1 MKIGEKMSKLNIL
14 TSIVGYADENP
25 TNNAS
30 RNNFKWTTDLQGIEI
45 KEPKS
50 ETVKLAPNQLKSL
63 FSGVAVVSDDNTTT
77 YDITLKPSTSNTYI
91 ILHNAGA
98 SPQFRTPRAISSDAT
113 TQVTVSKNGPL
124 LIFTATGGTIWSLSS
139 VVVGD
144 EVRIGGTFNLQNQ
157 GKFKVLSKTSTSF
170 TVDLAS
176 GVAEGPI
183 TLGMTFDSQVQIYSS
198 AGVQIGD
205 KLDVSSSFSSVSFG
219 TYEITDVASNY
230 IEIYSSRTL
239 PEEIGVQT
247 RLNIYTNQKK
257 FIYIESDKK
266 LNIKINGI
274 ISNTIEPIQFGT
286 KQKPG
291 MFLNTASVYSLEIEN
306 KSLDTAT
313 VFYVTAE

>member
-14 TSIVGYADENP
+14 TSINGYEDDNA

-63 FSGVAVVSDDNTTT
+63 FSGMATVSDDNTTT

-91 ILHNAGA
+91 ILHNAGTA
-98 SPQFRTPRAISSDAT
+98 PQFRTPRSIASGAT
-113 TQVTVSKNGPL
+113 TQVTVTKNGPL
-124 LIFTATGGTIWSLSS
+124 LIFTATGGTIWNMTS

-144 EVRIGGTFNLQNQ
+144 EVRIGGVFNLQNQ
-157 GKFKVLSKTSTSF
+157 GKFKVISKTSTSF
-170 TVDLAS
+170 TVESSA
-176 GVAEGPI
+176 GAAEGPI
-183 TLGMTFDSQVQIYSS
+183 TLGLTFSSQVQIYSA

-205 KLDVSSSFSSVSFG
+205 KLDITAAFSSASYG

-230 IEIYSSRTL
+230 IEIFSSKSL
-239 PEEIGVQT
+239 PEEIGIQT
-247 RLNIYTNQKK
+247 ELNIYTNQKK
-257 FIYIESDKK
+257 FVYIESDKK

-274 ISNTIEPIQFGT
+274 ISNTVEPIQFGT

-291 MFLNTASVYSLEIEN
+291 MFLNTASIYSLEIEN

>member
-14 TSIVGYADENP
+14 TSITGYEDDNA
-25 TNNAS
+25 TNNPS
-30 RNNFKWTTDLQGIEI
+30 KNNFRWTVDYQGIEI

-50 ETVKLAPNQLKSL
+50 ETVKLAQNQSKSL
-63 FSGVAVVSDDNTTT
+63 FSGVAAITDDNTTT

-91 ILHNAGA
+91 ILHNSGTA
-98 SPQFRTPRAISSDAT
+98 PQFRTPRSIASDAT
-113 TQVTVSKNGPL
+113 TQVTVTKNGPL
-124 LIFTATGGTIWSLSS
+124 LIFTATGGTIWSLTS

-144 EVRIGGTFNLQNQ
+144 EVRIGGVFNLQNQ

-170 TVDLAS
+170 TVESSA
-176 GVAEGPI
+176 GAAEGPI
-183 TLGMTFDSQVQIYSS
+183 TLGLTFSSQVQIYSA

-205 KLDVSSSFSSVSFG
+205 KLDISAAFSAASFG

-230 IEIYSSRTL
+230 IEIFSSKSL
-239 PEEIGVQT
+239 PEEIGVLT